1 MLTLRKP
8 SVADVPDMMS
18 LMAPRILAEQLLP
31 RSPRQVVERL
41 REYVLATRH
50 GEVVGLASVSLVDF
64 DLAEVGALAAHETDT
79 LHSLLDHVIDE
90 VRALG
95 VGRAFVLTHEPHV
108 FEARGFSRTSLD
120 QLPQKRDH
128 QCAHCSRAPW
138 CRQVALEMRLDVS
151 WDVAAK

>member
-1 MLTLRKP
+1 MLALRKP
-8 SVADVPDMMS
+8 NVADVPAMMS

-50 GEVVGLASVSLVDF
+50 GEVVGLASVTLVDF
-64 DLAEVGALAAHETDT
+64 DLAEVGALAAHDDDA
-79 LHSLLDHVIDE
+79 LGLLLDAVLAE

-95 VGRAFVLTHEPHV
+95 VARAFVLTHEPQV

-120 QLPQKRDH
+120 SLPQKRDH
-128 QCAHCSRAPW
+128 QCAHCSRVPW
-138 CRQVALEMRLDVS
+138 CRQIALECRLDEA
-151 WDVAAK
+151 WQMAA